1 MARPGHFYPDPIRKH
16 LQSKHDTSS
25 DAVSNN
31 SRNKPARLEQE
42 LQSYVNSL
50 VLLFADSN
58 IPMRCVERSTFY
70 NSQRRMYQL
79 GQIAGKDVSFEQIF
93 EAGKIQTRRKLAA
106 DSKRISGEFQNLLD
120 LLLGDKIL
128 SLHSKHKN

>member
-1 MARPGHFYPDPIRKH
+1 MARPDHFYPDPIRKH

-42 LQSYVNSL
+42 LKSYVNSL

-58 IPMRCVERSTFY
+58 IPMRCVERSSFY

-79 GQIAGKDVSFEQIF
+79 GQIAGKDVPFEAIF
-93 EAGKIQTRRKLAA
+93 EAEKIFERRKLAA
-106 DSKRISGEFQNLLD
+106 ESARISAEFQK
-120 LLLGDKIL
+120 LLGL
-128 SLHSKHKN
+128 V